1 MLAPAHAQLEW
12 HVLALTQL
20 EWHVLALTH
29 AQLDWPA
36 LALAVSVSRPT
47 SALTAINH
55 LITIKMSNFTP
66 KHAVDEMAKAAGHEV
81 VHLPPY
87 HCELNPI

>member
-12 HVLALTQL
+12 HVLA
-20 EWHVLALTH
+20 VTH
-29 AQLDWPA
+29 AQLEWPA
-36 LALAVSVSRPT
+36 LALSVSVSRPT

-66 KHAVDEMAKAAGHEV
+66 NHAVDEMAKTAGHEV

-87 HCELNPI
+87 HCELNSI